1 MPFLGR
7 KMFNDKKKQQLF
19 QSAVAD
25 IAKTQMGIVTGAIR
39 NLLKDSTEPKL
50 GKYECWCYNCN
61 KDKIVNGFPYTATRM
76 ILCPDCGNK
85 RCPKATDHIYK
96 CTNSNE
102 PGQRGSRYQ

>member
-1 MPFLGR
+1 
-7 KMFNDKKKQQLF
+7 MFNDKKKQQLF

-39 NLLKDSTEPKL
+39 NLLKDSDKPSL
-50 GKYECWCYNCN
+50 GKKYDCYCYTCN
-61 KDKIVNGFPYTATRM
+61 KDRIENGVPYVMTRM
-76 ILCPDCGNK
+76 IVCPECGNK
-85 RCPKATDHIYK
+85 RCPNATDHIYK